1 MSSPMKNTV
10 LSKKQSVKSIVVLSE
25 NEGCSRHDGDMITD
39 HVDAEADSNSSV
51 SSRNLRVTQ

>member
-1 MSSPMKNTV
+1 MKNTV